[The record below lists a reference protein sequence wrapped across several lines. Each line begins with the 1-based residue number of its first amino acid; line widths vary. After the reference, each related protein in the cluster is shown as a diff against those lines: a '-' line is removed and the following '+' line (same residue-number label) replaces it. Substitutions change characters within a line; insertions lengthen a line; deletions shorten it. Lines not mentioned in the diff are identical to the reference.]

1 MLGFIACGTA
11 LQIRRSVSM
20 GAYFILNVVRVI
32 DRLDIAKSDI
42 LYATDLPLPFLM
54 EAVSQ

>member
-1 MLGFIACGTA
+1 MD
-11 LQIRRSVSM
+11 
-20 GAYFILNVVRVI
+20 AYFILNVVRVI